1 MKANDEVY
9 GFTRKRRT
17 GVFRDCAGTCF
28 DGSRSG
34 YNSLYVYMLPIS
46 YNIEYIIPMGIEGI
60 AGSMGS
66 RGSRGIEGS
75 ISSKVSRR
83 IAG

>member
-1 MKANDEVY
+1 ML
-9 GFTRKRRT
+9 
-17 GVFRDCAGTCF
+17 
-28 DGSRSG
+28 SI
-34 YNSLYVYMLPIS
+34 LYD
-46 YNIEYIIPMGIEGI
+46 IEYIIPMGIEGI